1 MIELSRT
8 GDVSLVCDVCR
19 KPITVAGQAI
29 VLRGAVAAAKFAH
42 KGTCHKAAEWFLAS
56 CPGWIELV
64 EFVDELRLAVGQE
77 NRQARG
83 QGGPGN
89 TPPPR

>member
-19 KPITVAGQAI
+19 KAITVAGQAV
-29 VLRGAVAAAKFAH
+29 VLRGAGAAAKFVH
-42 KGTCHKAAEWFLAS
+42 KGPCHRAAEQFLAS
-56 CPGWIELV
+56 CPGWLELV
-64 EFVDELRLAVGQE
+64 EFVDELRLAVGE
-77 NRQARG
+77 EDRKARG